1 MDSYQSNKR
10 IVMTLDAGG
19 TNLRFSAVQG
29 KSEIVSPVRLN
40 ACGNDLEQS
49 LKNIISGF
57 SAVQAQLNEQPVA
70 ISFGF
75 PGPTDYK
82 NGIIGD
88 LINLPAY
95 RGGVALKAMLEE
107 KFGLPVFINNDADL
121 FTYGEAIAGLLPY
134 VNSLLEKR
142 GSSKRYRNL
151 IGGTFGSG
159 FGGGIV
165 IDGKIFT
172 GDNSAQAEINRM
184 WNHLYPDYS
193 VEESVSSKG
202 VRRVYARETGITIT
216 TEEVPSAQEIYEIGM
231 GLKEGNKIAAQIA
244 YEELGR
250 AAGNAFAQAATLID
264 GLVVVGGGLS
274 GAWKLFMPALVREI
288 NTAFKSF
295 NNEKIERLEMKVYN
309 LMDEKEFDEFLQE
322 RYTLIHVPFSNKK
335 VYYNIQ
341 KKIGVGI
348 SQLGTSTATALGAYA
363 FALQA
368 LDK

>member
-1 MDSYQSNKR
+1 MISYQSDKR

-19 TNLRFSAVQG
+19 TNLRFSALRDG
-29 KSEIVSPVRLN
+29 KEVVIPIHKN
-40 ACGNDLEQS
+40 TCGHDLEQS
-49 LKNIISGF
+49 LKNIITGF
-57 SAVQAQLNEQPVA
+57 SEVQEELNEQPAA

-95 RGGVALKAMLEE
+95 RGGVALGAMLEE
-107 KFGLPVFINNDADL
+107 KFDIPVFINNDADL
-121 FTYGEAIAGLLPY
+121 FTYGEAIAGFLPY
-134 VNSLLEKR
+134 INSLLEKK

-165 IDGKIFT
+165 INGNLFT

-202 VRRVYARETGITIT
+202 VRRVYARETGITV
-216 TEEVPSAQEIYEIGM
+216 EEVPSAQEIYEIGI
-231 GLKEGNKIAAQIA
+231 GLKEGNKPAAQKA

-274 GAWKLFMPALVREI
+274 GAWKLFMPSLVREM
-288 NTAFKSF
+288 NTAFRSF
-295 NNEKIERLEMKVYN
+295 DNEMIDRLEMKVFN
-309 LMDEKEFDEFLQE
+309 LMDEKELDEFLQE
-322 RYTLIHVPFSNKK
+322 RNTLIQVPFSNKK
-335 VYYNIQ
+335 VNYNTQ

-348 SQLGTSTATALGAYA
+348 SRLGTSTATAIGAYT
-363 FALQA
+363 FALHCF
-368 LDK
+368 DR

>member
-1 MDSYQSNKR
+1 MKNDISDPR

-19 TNLRFSAVQG
+19 TNLRFSAIKGGTEVVNPVHKKTCG
-29 KSEIVSPVRLN
+29 HNLKKSLTHIIEGFTEVLS
-40 ACGNDLEQS
+40 E
-49 LKNIISGF
+49 LK
-57 SAVQAQLNEQPVA
+57 EQPVA

-95 RGGVALKAMLEE
+95 RGGVALGPMLGE
-107 KFGLPVFINNDADL
+107 KFGMPVFINNDADL
-121 FTYGEAIAGLLPY
+121 FTYGEAIAGFLPHI
-134 VNSLLEKR
+134 NSLLEMQD
-142 GSSKRYRNL
+142 SKRRYHNL

-165 IDGKIFT
+165 LHGTMIS

-202 VRRVYARETGITIT
+202 VRRVYAREANIPL
-216 TEEVPSAQEIYEIGM
+216 EVVPTAKDIYDIGM
-231 GLKEGNKIAAQIA
+231 GTKEGNQRAAEKA

-264 GLVVVGGGLS
+264 GLVVIGGGLS
-274 GAWKLFMPALVREI
+274 GAWKLFIPALVKEM
-288 NTAFKSF
+288 NTAFRSF
-295 NNEKIERLEMKVYN
+295 ESGQIERLEMKVFD
-309 LMDEKEFDEFLQE
+309 LTDEMELDDFLQDN
-322 RYTLIHVPFSNKK
+322 IIQINVPFSTKK
-335 VYYNIQ
+335 VPYNPE

-348 SQLGTSTATALGAYA
+348 SQLGTSNATAIGAYA

-368 LDK
+368 LDI

>member
-1 MDSYQSNKR
+1 MKRYKSDRR

-19 TNLRFSAVQG
+19 TYLRFSAIRGEKQ
-29 KSEIVSPVRLN
+29 IVSPVQLDT
-40 ACGNDLEQS
+40 CGHDLDKS

-57 SAVQAQLNEQPVA
+57 THIKEQLSETPVA

-82 NGIIGD
+82 HGIIGD

-95 RGGVALKAMLEE
+95 RGGVALGPMLEE
-107 KFGLPVFINNDADL
+107 KFEVPIFINNDADL
-121 FTYGEAIAGLLPY
+121 FIFGESIAGFLPY
-134 VNSLLEKR
+134 INSLLEKK
-142 GSSKRYRNL
+142 GSSIRYHNL
-151 IGGTFGSG
+151 IGGTFGTG

-165 IDGKIFT
+165 IRGELLM

-202 VRRVYARETGITIT
+202 VRRVYARETDISLNAT
-216 TEEVPSAQEIYEIGM
+216 PSAKEIYEIGIGM
-231 GLKEGNKIAAQIA
+231 KEGNKYAAQKA
-244 YEELGR
+244 FEELGR

-264 GLVVVGGGLS
+264 GLVVIGGGLS
-274 GAWKLFMPALVREI
+274 GAWKLFMSALIKEM
-288 NTAFKSF
+288 NTAFRSF
-295 NNEKIERLEMKVYN
+295 DNEKIDRLEMKVFN
-309 LMDEKEFDEFLQE
+309 LMEENDLKVFLQE
-322 RYTLIHVPFSNKK
+322 RSTLIDVPFSNKK
-335 VYYNIQ
+335 VPYNNE
-341 KKIGVGI
+341 KKTGVGI
-348 SQLGTSTATALGAYA
+348 SQLGTSKATAVGAYT

>member
-1 MDSYQSNKR
+1 MDSYQSDQR

-19 TNLRFSAVQG
+19 TNLRFSALRDG
-29 KSEIVSPVRLN
+29 KEVVNPIHRN
-40 ACGNDLEQS
+40 TCGHDLDQS

-57 SAVQAQLNEQPVA
+57 FEVQAQLKEKPVA

-107 KFGLPVFINNDADL
+107 KFGIPVFINNDADL
-121 FTYGEAIAGLLPY
+121 FTYGEAITGLLPY
-134 VNSLLEKR
+134 VNSLLEKK
-142 GSSKRYRNL
+142 GSSKRYHNL

-165 IDGKIFT
+165 IDRKLFT
-172 GDNSAQAEINRM
+172 GDNCAQAEINRM
-184 WNHLYPDYS
+184 WNHLYPGYS

-202 VRRVYARETGITIT
+202 VRRVYAREMNIPL
-216 TEEVPSAQEIYEIGM
+216 EKAPSAKDIYEIGM
-231 GLKEGNKIAAQIA
+231 GVKEGNRGVAQKA

-264 GLVVVGGGLS
+264 GLVVIGGGLS
-274 GAWKLFMPALVREI
+274 GAWRLFMPALVKEM

-295 NNEKIERLEMKVYN
+295 NNEKIDRLEMKVFD
-309 LMDEKEFDEFLQE
+309 LTDEKELDEFLKE
-322 RYTLIHVPFSNKK
+322 RYTLIPVPFSTTK
-335 VYYNIQ
+335 VNYNTE

-348 SQLGTSTATALGAYA
+348 SLLGTSRAAAIGAYT
-363 FALQA
+363 FALHT
-368 LDK
+368 LDT

>member
-1 MDSYQSNKR
+1 MKRYQSDHR
-10 IVMTLDAGG
+10 IIMTLDAGG
-19 TNLRFSAVQG
+19 TNLRFSAIKGGNELV
-29 KSEIVSPVRLN
+29 KPITIN
-40 ACGNDLEQS
+40 TCGHELDKS
-49 LKNIISGF
+49 LKNIVSGF
-57 SAVQAQLNEQPVA
+57 SQIEEHLTEKPVA

-95 RGGVALKAMLEE
+95 RGGVALGAMLEE
-107 KFGLPVFINNDADL
+107 KFAVPVFINNDTDL

-134 VNSLLEKR
+134 MNSLLEKE
-142 GSSKRYRNL
+142 GSSRRYRNL

-165 IDGKIFT
+165 IREELLI

-202 VRRVYARETGITIT
+202 VRRVYAREAGISVN
-216 TEEVPSAQEIYEIGM
+216 EAPSAKEIYEIGM
-231 GLKEGNKIAAQIA
+231 GTKDGNELAAQKA

-264 GLVVVGGGLS
+264 GLVVIGGGLS
-274 GAWKLFMPALVREI
+274 GAWKLFMPALVKEM
-288 NTAFKSF
+288 NTAFWSF
-295 NNEKIERLEMKVYN
+295 DNEKIDRLEMKVFN
-309 LMDEKEFDEFLQE
+309 LMDEKGLGGFLQE
-322 RYTLIHVPFSNKK
+322 RSTLIQVPFSNKK
-335 VYYNIQ
+335 VNYNTE

-348 SQLGTSTATALGAYA
+348 THLGTSKATAIGAYT
-363 FALQA
+363 FALQF
-368 LDK
+368 LDS

>member
-1 MDSYQSNKR
+1 MDSYQSDQR

-29 KSEIVSPVRLN
+29 ENEILSPVRLN
-40 ACGNDLEQS
+40 TCGHDLEQS

-107 KFGLPVFINNDADL
+107 KFGIPVFINNDADL

-134 VNSLLEKR
+134 VNSLLEKK

-165 IDGKIFT
+165 IDGKLFT
-172 GDNSAQAEINRM
+172 GDNCAQAEINRM
-184 WNHLYPDYS
+184 WNHLYPGYS

-202 VRRVYARETGITIT
+202 VRRVYVRDTGITA
-216 TEEVPSAQEIYEIGM
+216 EEVPSAQEICEIGM
-231 GLKEGNKIAAQIA
+231 GMKEGNKIAAQKA

-274 GAWKLFMPALVREI
+274 GAWKLFMPELVREM
-288 NTAFKSF
+288 NTAFRSF
-295 NNEKIERLEMKVYN
+295 ESGNIERLEMKVFN
-309 LMDEKEFDEFLQE
+309 LMDEKELDEFLQE
-322 RYTLIHVPFSNKK
+322 RDTLIQVPFSTTK
-335 VYYNIQ
+335 VNYNTE

-348 SQLGTSTATALGAYA
+348 SRLGTSTATAIGAYT
-363 FALQA
+363 FALQE
-368 LDK
+368 

>member
-1 MDSYQSNKR
+1 
-10 IVMTLDAGG
+10 MTLDAGG
-19 TNLRFSAVQG
+19 TNLRFSALRDRKEVVNPIHKNTYG
-29 KSEIVSPVRLN
+29 H
-40 ACGNDLEQS
+40 DLDQS

-57 SAVQAQLNEQPVA
+57 FEVQAQLKEKPVA

-107 KFGLPVFINNDADL
+107 KFGIPVFINNDADL
-121 FTYGEAIAGLLPY
+121 FTYGEAIAGFLPY
-134 VNSLLEKR
+134 VNSLLEKK
-142 GSSKRYRNL
+142 GSSKRYHNL

-165 IDGKIFT
+165 VDGKLFN
-172 GDNSAQAEINRM
+172 GDNCAQAEINRM

-202 VRRVYARETGITIT
+202 VRRVYARETGISA
-216 TEEVPSAQEIYEIGM
+216 EEVPSAQEIYEIGM
-231 GLKEGNKIAAQIA
+231 GMREGNKIAAQKA
-244 YEELGR
+244 YDELGR

-274 GAWKLFMPALVREI
+274 GAWKLFMPALVEDM
-288 NTAFKSF
+288 NTAFRSF
-295 NNEKIERLEMKVYN
+295 DNATINRLEMKVFN
-309 LMDEKEFDEFLQE
+309 LMDEKEMDEFLQE
-322 RYTLIHVPFSNKK
+322 RYALIPVPFSSTK
-335 VYYNIQ
+335 VNYNTE

-348 SQLGTSTATALGAYA
+348 SHLGTSRAAAIGAYT
-363 FALQA
+363 FALHT
-368 LDK
+368 LDT

>member
-1 MDSYQSNKR
+1 MKRYKSDRR

-19 TNLRFSAVQG
+19 TYLRFSAIRGEKQ
-29 KSEIVSPVRLN
+29 IVSPVQLDT
-40 ACGNDLEQS
+40 CGHDLDKS

-57 SAVQAQLNEQPVA
+57 THIKEQLSETPVA

-82 NGIIGD
+82 HGIIGD

-95 RGGVALKAMLEE
+95 RGGVALGPMLEY
-107 KFGLPVFINNDADL
+107 I
-121 FTYGEAIAGLLPY
+121 
-134 VNSLLEKR
+134 NSLLEKK
-142 GSSKRYRNL
+142 GSSIRYHNL
-151 IGGTFGSG
+151 IGGTFGTG

-165 IDGKIFT
+165 IRGELLM

-202 VRRVYARETGITIT
+202 VRRVYARETDISLNAT
-216 TEEVPSAQEIYEIGM
+216 PSAKEIYEIGIGM
-231 GLKEGNKIAAQIA
+231 KEGNKYAAQKA
-244 YEELGR
+244 FEELGR

-264 GLVVVGGGLS
+264 GLVVIGGGLS
-274 GAWKLFMPALVREI
+274 GAWKLFMSALIKEM
-288 NTAFKSF
+288 NTAFRSF
-295 NNEKIERLEMKVYN
+295 DNEKIDRLEMKVFN
-309 LMDEKEFDEFLQE
+309 LMEENDLKEFLQE
-322 RYTLIHVPFSNKK
+322 RSTLIDVPFSNKK
-335 VYYNIQ
+335 VPYNNE
-341 KKIGVGI
+341 KKTGVGI
-348 SQLGTSTATALGAYA
+348 SQLGTSKATAVGAYT

>member
-1 MDSYQSNKR
+1 
-10 IVMTLDAGG
+10 MTLDAGG
-19 TNLRFSAVQG
+19 TNLRFSALRDG
-29 KSEIVSPVRLN
+29 KEVVNPIHKN
-40 ACGNDLEQS
+40 TCGHDLDQS

-57 SAVQAQLNEQPVA
+57 SEVQAQLKEKPAA

-95 RGGVALKAMLEE
+95 RGGVALGAMLEE
-107 KFGLPVFINNDADL
+107 KFGIPVFINNDADL
-121 FTYGEAIAGLLPY
+121 FTYGEAIAGFLPY
-134 VNSLLEKR
+134 INSLLEKK
-142 GSSKRYRNL
+142 GNSKRYQNL

-165 IDGKIFT
+165 IDGKLFT

-202 VRRVYARETGITIT
+202 VRRVYARETGITV
-216 TEEVPSAQEIYEIGM
+216 EEVPSAQEIYEIGI
-231 GLKEGNKIAAQIA
+231 GLKEGNKPAAQKA

-274 GAWKLFMPALVREI
+274 GAWKLFMPSLVREM
-288 NTAFKSF
+288 NTAFRSF
-295 NNEKIERLEMKVYN
+295 DNEMIDRLEMKVFN
-309 LMDEKEFDEFLQE
+309 LMDEKELDEFLQE
-322 RYTLIHVPFSNKK
+322 RITLINVPFSNKK
-335 VYYNIQ
+335 IPYNEE
-341 KKIGVGI
+341 KKTGVGI
-348 SQLGTSTATALGAYA
+348 TQLGTSTATAVGAYT
-363 FALQA
+363 FALHR
-368 LDK
+368 LDS

>member
-1 MDSYQSNKR
+1 MKRYQSDHR
-10 IVMTLDAGG
+10 IVMILDAGG
-19 TNLRFSAVQG
+19 TNLRFSAIQG
-29 KSEIVSPVRLN
+29 EKELIAPLWLDS
-40 ACGNDLEQS
+40 CGHDLEQS
-49 LKNIISGF
+49 LKNILSGF
-57 SAVQAQLNEQPVA
+57 SDVKVQLAEEPVA

-95 RGGVALKAMLEE
+95 RGGVALGAMLKE
-107 KFGLPVFINNDADL
+107 KFGIPIFINNDADL

-134 VNSLLEKR
+134 MNSLLEKE
-142 GSSKRYRNL
+142 GSSRRYRNL

-165 IDGKIFT
+165 IQEELLT

-202 VRRVYARETGITIT
+202 VRRVYAREAGISVN
-216 TEEVPSAQEIYEIGM
+216 EAPSAKEIYEIGM
-231 GLKEGNKIAAQIA
+231 GTKDGNELAAQKA

-264 GLVVVGGGLS
+264 GLVVIGGGLS
-274 GAWKLFMPALVREI
+274 GAWKLFMPALIKEM
-288 NTAFKSF
+288 NTVFHSF
-295 NNEKIERLEMKVYN
+295 DNEKIDRLEMKVFD
-309 LMDEKEFDEFLQE
+309 LTDENELDEFLQE
-322 RYTLIHVPFSNKK
+322 NEVLIDVPFSTKK
-335 VYYNIQ
+335 VKYNTE

-348 SQLGTSTATALGAYA
+348 TRLGTSRATAIGAYA

-368 LDK
+368 LDT

>member
-1 MDSYQSNKR
+1 MDRYQTDKR

-19 TNLRFSAVQG
+19 TNLRFSSVQG
-29 KSEIVSPVRLN
+29 GKEIVNPVN
-40 ACGNDLEQS
+40 FNTSGHDLEQS

-57 SAVQAQLNEQPVA
+57 SDIRSQLKEQPVA

-95 RGGVALKAMLEE
+95 RGGVALGAMLEE
-107 KFGLPVFINNDADL
+107 KFGIPVFINNDADL
-121 FTYGEAIAGLLPY
+121 FTYGEAIAGFLPH
-134 VNSLLEKR
+134 VNFLLEKR
-142 GSSKRYRNL
+142 GSTKRYHNL

-165 IDGKIFT
+165 IDGKLFS

-184 WNHLYPDYS
+184 WNHLYSDYS

-202 VRRVYARETGITIT
+202 VRRVYAREAGISPNAT
-216 TEEVPSAQEIYEIGM
+216 PSAKEIHEIGM
-231 GLKEGNKIAAQIA
+231 GIKEGNKHAAHKA

-264 GLVVVGGGLS
+264 GLVVIGGGLS
-274 GAWKLFMPALVREI
+274 GAWKLFMPALIKEM

-295 NNEKIERLEMKVYN
+295 EIEMIERLEMAVFD
-309 LMDEKEFDEFLQE
+309 LTDEKGLEDFLQDN
-322 RYTLIHVPFSNKK
+322 IIQIDVPFSNKK
-335 VYYNIQ
+335 VLYNPE

-348 SQLGTSTATALGAYA
+348 SLLGTSRATAIGAYT
-363 FALQA
+363 FALQR
-368 LDK
+368 LDT

>member
-1 MDSYQSNKR
+1 MNRYKTDQR
-10 IVMTLDAGG
+10 IVLTLDAGG
-19 TNLRFSAVQG
+19 TNLRFSAIQG
-29 KSEIVSPVRLN
+29 EKELLTPLLLDS
-40 ACGNDLEQS
+40 CGHDLEQS
-49 LKNIISGF
+49 LKNILSGF
-57 SAVQAQLNEQPVA
+57 SEVKAQLDEQPVA

-95 RGGVALKAMLEE
+95 RGGVALGAMLEE
-107 KFGLPVFINNDADL
+107 KFGIPVFINNDADL
-121 FTYGEAIAGLLPY
+121 FTYGEAISGLLPY
-134 VNSLLEKR
+134 INSLLEKR
-142 GSSKRYRNL
+142 GSSKRYHNL

-159 FGGGIV
+159 FGSGIV
-165 IDGKIFT
+165 INGKLFT

-202 VRRVYARETGITIT
+202 VRRVYAKETGIPKD
-216 TEEVPSAQEIYEIGM
+216 EVPSAKEIYEIGM
-231 GLKEGNKIAAQIA
+231 GVKEGNEGAAQRA

-274 GAWKLFMPALVREI
+274 GAWKLFMPALIGEM
-288 NTAFKSF
+288 NTAFRSF
-295 NNEKIERLEMKVYN
+295 DNDKIDRLEMKVFN
-309 LMDEKEFDEFLQE
+309 LMDEKGLEEFLQQ
-322 RYTLIHVPFSNKK
+322 RITLIHVPFSNKK
-335 VYYNIQ
+335 VNYITE

-348 SQLGTSTATALGAYA
+348 SRLGTSTATAIGAYD